1 MKLIVGL
8 GNPGKE
14 YTKTR
19 HNLGFQALDYLA
31 EKLDFSFNE
40 KKFNGIYSTI
50 FLNNQKII
58 FLKPQSYVNLSGE
71 VIKRFI
77 DYFKIN
83 IEDVLIIYDDM
94 DLEVGKFKLKA
105 MGGSAGHNGL
115 KSIEDKLQTNEYK
128 RLKIGI
134 AKNKGIDIVNYVLG
148 YFSKKENSLIKSVME
163 LLPNI
168 INDYLI
174 DSFEKL
180 MSKYN

>member
-71 VIKRFI
+71 IIKRFI

>member
-148 YFSKKENSLIKSVME
+148 YFSKKENSLIKSVIE

>member
-1 MKLIVGL
+1 MKLIVGI

-19 HNLGFQALDYLA
+19 HNLGFRALDYLA
-31 EKLDFSFNE
+31 EKLNFSFNE
-40 KKFNGIYSTI
+40 KKFNGVYSTV
-50 FLNNQKII
+50 FLNNDKII

-71 VIKRFI
+71 VIKKFI
-77 DYFKIN
+77 DYFKID

-94 DLEVGKFKLKA
+94 DLEVGKFKLKP

-115 KSIEDKLQTNEYK
+115 KDIENKLQTNEYK

-134 AKNKGIDIVNYVLG
+134 AKNKDIDIVNYVLG
-148 YFSKKENSLIKSVME
+148 HFSKEEEVLINPIME

-180 MSKYN
+180 MCKYN